1 MKTRLVLTV
10 IWMLSM
16 LIAIV
21 GIELYVHRIAPNG
34 ERFLLPEDRL
44 EVMQN
49 VCIFYGSYLG
59 GILTFWYFRP
69 FPAGRSDSIERARFA
84 IALAGTVILN
94 VIVVA
99 FCWQIHVPGSQAG
112 SIFESVNTGLKLAG
126 YLSFLVG
133 PANLYY
139 FGIKPK
145 LVAGD

>member
-1 MKTRLVLTV
+1 MIVA
-10 IWMLSM
+10 
-16 LIAIV
+16 LI
-21 GIELYVHRIAPNG
+21 GIELHVHQRD
-34 ERFLLPEDRL
+34 LLPQARL
-44 EVMQN
+44 DVMKY

-69 FPAGRSDSIERARFA
+69 FRPGASESLERVRFA

-94 VIVVA
+94 FVVVA
-99 FCWQIHVPGSQAG
+99 FCWKMHLPESPQGNVL
-112 SIFESVNTGLKLAG
+112 ESVTTGLKLAG

-145 LVAGD
+145 PILVA